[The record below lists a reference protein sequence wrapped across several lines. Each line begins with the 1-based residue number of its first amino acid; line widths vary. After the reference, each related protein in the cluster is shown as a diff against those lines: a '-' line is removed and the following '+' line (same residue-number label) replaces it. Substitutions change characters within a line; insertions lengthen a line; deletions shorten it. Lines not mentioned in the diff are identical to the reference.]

1 MVGHLA
7 AELAADTAPNRK
19 ICVARQD
26 LRQRLQVA
34 E

>member
-1 MVGHLA
+1 MVDHLA
-7 AELAADTAPNRK
+7 AELTADTAPNRF

-26 LRQRLQVA
+26 LRQRPQVT